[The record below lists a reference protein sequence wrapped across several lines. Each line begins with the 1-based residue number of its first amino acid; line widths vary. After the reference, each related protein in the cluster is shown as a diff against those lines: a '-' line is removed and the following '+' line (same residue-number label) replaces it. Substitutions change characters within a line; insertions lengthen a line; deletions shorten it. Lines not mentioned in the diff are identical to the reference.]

1 MRQTREMTSEVKVA
15 GNPCVFS
22 RRDGPQD
29 SPAGTELPRSCRRPW
44 RGRVP
49 GRRRLACLCS
59 PLVGRSKIRFPPL
72 DLHVDSVWRVGPLL
86 LRSVLQA
93 PPPRGRGACGAS
105 ALWAG
110 APFCLC
116 GWVTERGA
124 RALSRLEL
132 EVCAVTMKLQTC
144 LSSRSWSQGR
154 PGTRGRKGGGRRG
167 HVGPAALTTHRGC
180 QDMGRRAERGFPD
193 LTFQANDRA
202 E

>member
-22 RRDGPQD
+22 SRTDGPQD

-59 PLVGRSKIRFPPL
+59 PLVGRSEIRFPPL

-86 LRSVLQA
+86 LRSVLQT

-105 ALWAG
+105 APWAG

-144 LSSRSWSQGR
+144 FSSRSWSQGR
-154 PGTRGRKGGGRRG
+154 PGTRGRKGGWVERTPGPSSADHAQRVPGHGTPGREGLPR
-167 HVGPAALTTHRGC
+167 PQLPSR
-180 QDMGRRAERGFPD
+180 
-193 LTFQANDRA
+193 
-202 E
+202 